1 MVEKFKR
8 EENENKEKKLDNLKA
23 KLGDMDNLIKDRR
36 DPYQTYFRKVRTGK
50 MEKRDNLLVKG
61 KSTQTVFRLLCQ
73 VSAEGEET
81 EPELLTRGVAKM
93 LTQRKK
99 KCFQVG
105 VGF

>member
-1 MVEKFKR
+1 
-8 EENENKEKKLDNLKA
+8 
-23 KLGDMDNLIKDRR
+23 
-36 DPYQTYFRKVRTGK
+36 

-93 LTQRKK
+93 LTQREKNASRWELVSEVK
-99 KCFQVG
+99 AAKGDLEKYFI
-105 VGF
+105 GFEFHQINLSFWGGYHD